1 MFTWRECSPFFYF
14 PSVVRYDYA
23 QKNTVSSFVDTK
35 KTPFLR
41 VWNIYV
47 LTIVVH
53 YLFTICPVHVQYMSS
68 QHWTT
73 NGHRLMK

>member
-35 KTPFLR
+35 KTPFLTS
-41 VWNIYV
+41 VEHICTNYSCSLFV
-47 LTIVVH
+47 Q
-53 YLFTICPVHVQYMSS
+53 YLSSICPVHVQSILD
-68 QHWTT
+68 
-73 NGHRLMK
+73 ND